1 MSKPNLYLFFYNF
14 FIYNIYLYNIYNY
27 IQYLWMK
34 LYDMFI
40 FLRAKIIF
48 NYNFLF

>member
-34 LYDMFI
+34 LYNMFI
-40 FLRAKIIF
+40 FQRAK
-48 NYNFLF
+48 NYI